1 MLNSSDHSIERICL
15 RFSTDGTLAS
25 YETHGNGNVN
35 DTFLVACQN
44 GEEINRYTLQR
55 INPDVFENPKGLMD
69 NFSRVTAHLFQKSL
83 EGNHGLQV
91 LTLVP
96 TVDGMSYLI
105 DGGSYW
111 RMTRF
116 IAGGRSF
123 EVPENDH
130 HAYQAAKAFGRF
142 QSDLNDLPGPALV
155 ETIPDF
161 HNTRKRLEDFL
172 SSVKKD
178 SCERVAEV
186 EDLIAFAKAKAFLA
200 EKITLSEF
208 PSRVVHNDTKLNN
221 VLLHKDTGEGMC
233 VLDLDTVMPG
243 CVLHDFGDLVR
254 TAACSSLEDETN
266 LDQVHFLP
274 AVFEAIVEGY
284 LESAGAMLVQ
294 KEIEFLPMAPL
305 VITYEL
311 GLRFLTDYLQGD
323 RYFKVKKTGHNL
335 DRTRA
340 QFKLLSSMEESL
352 PLMESIIERV
362 VSARNIARAG
372 SI

>member
-15 RFSTDGTLAS
+15 RFSTDGSLSS
-25 YETHGNGNVN
+25 YEPHGNGNVN
-35 DTFLVACQN
+35 DTFLVSCQN

-55 INPDVFENPKGLMD
+55 INPEVFENPTGLME
-69 NFSRVTAHLFQKSL
+69 NFSRVTSHLSQKSV
-83 EGNHGLQV
+83 EGNHGLKV

-96 TVDGMSYLI
+96 TVDGMSYLV

-111 RMTRF
+111 RMTNF
-116 IAGGRSF
+116 IAAGRSF
-123 EVPENDH
+123 EVPENEH

-172 SSVKKD
+172 SSVQKD
-178 SCERVAEV
+178 SCDRVVEV
-186 EDLIAFAKAKAFLA
+186 EDLIAFAKEKAFLA
-200 EKITLSEF
+200 DKISLSEF

-221 VLLHKDTGEGMC
+221 VLLHKDTGEGIC
-233 VLDLDTVMPG
+233 VVDLDTVMPG

-254 TAACSSLEDETN
+254 TAACSSLEDEQD
-266 LDQVHFLP
+266 LSQVCFLP
-274 AVFEAIVEGY
+274 AVFEAIAGGY
-284 LESAGAMLVQ
+284 LESAGKMLAV
-294 KEIEFLPMAPL
+294 KEIEFLPVAPL

-323 RYFKVKKTGHNL
+323 RYFKVKKIGHNL

-352 PLMESIIERV
+352 PLMESIIERIGSV
-362 VSARNIARAG
+362 RNIAQSG